1 MKDGNIFAAC
11 FYLMLLHK
19 MGGSESFRDKQTFFN
34 AKLLKHHQSKGHKH
48 TRLALRV
55 DRADIIGSS
64 YRATKWFSEADWCRL
79 FEVEFEG
86 ELGIDH
92 GGVKLHLPY
101 LLFRFLKSSIFI
113 RRSGESGLKCCARS
127 CSTPALACS
136 YQWRKTR
143 RLCFPIQTLAP

>member
-101 LLFRFLKSSIFI
+101 LLFRFL
-113 RRSGESGLKCCARS
+113 
-127 CSTPALACS
+127 
-136 YQWRKTR
+136 
-143 RLCFPIQTLAP
+143 